1 MPQVEQVRHRSKK
14 PMIFAGIGALAVVVV
29 VIAVVLVVKLTAPQP
44 DVKTVLNN
52 VRDLTIDNKDD
63 EAIALLKDRISKSKS
78 KDDKLSMDMQLGS
91 ILESKGDYKGAVET
105 YKAAD
110 SITSGFGTR
119 YAIARASAAG
129 GDKAVALEYYKK
141 CQTMLKNGE
150 SAQNSDYLPI
160 IENAIS
166 KLEAKS

>member
-1 MPQVEQVRHRSKK
+1 M
-14 PMIFAGIGALAVVVV
+14 MFAGLGAVGLVV
-29 VIAVVLVVKLTAPQP
+29 VIVLVVLAVKLLTPHP

-63 EAIALLKDRISKSKS
+63 EAITLLKEQIRKSNS
-78 KDDKLSMDMQLGS
+78 ADDKLSMDMQLGS
-91 ILESKGDYKGAVET
+91 IYEGKGDYKAAVEA
-105 YKAAD
+105 YRAAD
-110 SITSGFGTR
+110 GIKSGFGTR

-129 GDKAVALEYYKK
+129 GDKGVALEYYKK

-150 SAQNSDYLPI
+150 SPQNSDFLPT
-160 IENAIS
+160 IEDAIA